1 MSFIHKI
8 YTSNKLYLANLSSTF
23 IAQSINALSIIVLT
37 PMLSRE
43 MGLNSFG
50 IYGVILSV
58 VAFSAIFDFGFNI
71 GLLRRYIHLPNSSTA
86 LLNSL
91 LVFYGILLLLFAP
104 TLYMVYSK
112 ILHLDTSS
120 YFVLA
125 ILSAFLIYQNI
136 VAVFFDTI
144 IQGAHLLYV
153 SKFIRA
159 SKLLLESVIIILC
172 IKHISLVKV
181 LTITVAVNFV
191 YILALY
197 LFSRKKTGFK
207 LVPSDFSVHVIFEH
221 FSYCIWYFLS
231 SFASVLI
238 LNTQIFTIN
247 YLVGS
252 VQAAKYLVISKF
264 YDIIRLAGTNFTQ
277 VLFPKIIQIEVEQ
290 DWIKLKVLFYKMIQR
305 VSLMVLFIVLIL
317 FWVGPFVF
325 TKWSKIND
333 YETILAFKLFAILI
347 GGIIIDNV
355 SVIFLNALKLNKT
368 PTFVSIT
375 QGVLG
380 ILFSYYFVKEYNL
393 IGFVFGA
400 GLSFMLTNMLFN
412 PFYLIKSLNQKIAQS
427 KSLIL

>member
-1 MSFIHKI
+1 MSFIYKI
-8 YTSNKLYLANLSSTF
+8 YTSNKLYFANLSSTF
-23 IAQSINALSIIVLT
+23 IAQSMNALSIIILT
-37 PMLSRE
+37 PLLSRA
-43 MGLNSFG
+43 MGLNNFG

-71 GLLRRYIHLPNSSTA
+71 GLLRRYIHLPNSSKA

-91 LVFYGILLLLFAP
+91 LVFYCILLLVFAP
-104 TLYMVYSK
+104 ALYLFYSK
-112 ILHLDTSS
+112 IIHLDTSS
-120 YFVLA
+120 YLVLA

-159 SKLLLESVIIILC
+159 AKLLLESVIIILC

-181 LTITVAVNFV
+181 LTITVAINFV
-191 YILALY
+191 YILTLY
-197 LFSRKKTGFK
+197 LYARKKTGFK
-207 LVPSDFSVHVIFEH
+207 LVPSAFSMQVIFEH

-264 YDIIRLAGTNFTQ
+264 YDIIRLAATNFTQ

-290 DWIKLKVLFYKMIQR
+290 DWLKIKSLFLQIIRR
-305 VSLMVLFIVLIL
+305 VSIMVLLIVLIIYW
-317 FWVGPFVF
+317 FGPYIFI
-325 TKWSKIND
+325 KWSKIND
-333 YETILAFKLFAILI
+333 YETIFTFKLFAILI

-380 ILFSYYFVKEYNL
+380 ILLSYYFVKQYNL

-412 PFYLIKSLNQKIAQS
+412 PIYLIKSLNHKIAQS
-427 KSLIL
+427 